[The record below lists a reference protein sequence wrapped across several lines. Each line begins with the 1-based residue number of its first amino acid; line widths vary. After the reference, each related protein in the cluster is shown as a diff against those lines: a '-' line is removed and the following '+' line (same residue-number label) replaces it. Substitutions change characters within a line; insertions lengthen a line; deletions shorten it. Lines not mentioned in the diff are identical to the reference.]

1 MTRRPLSLCV
11 ITQNEADRIG
21 DCLASAAPLCDDMV
35 VVDGGSTDDTVTI
48 ARHAGARVISRPF
61 DGFRSQKAFAV
72 AQATNDWVLCLDADE
87 RVGPELRAAIERACD
102 EGFRGAAG
110 FRFYRRNDFF
120 GRFMRHG
127 NAGAD
132 KVLRLF
138 DRRQGGWRGP
148 REIHESVSVDG
159 EVRMLPGF
167 LDHYPY
173 RSLSELMAKQERYAH
188 MMATEEFAAG
198 KRATLAQII
207 VSPMWRFFRG
217 YVLRAGFLDGWR
229 GIVYAL
235 LRVEYVRRK
244 YVKLWLLQH
253 GQKA

>member
-1 MTRRPLSLCV
+1 MTQRPISLCV
-11 ITQNEADRIG
+11 ITQDEADRIR
-21 DCLASAAPLCDDMV
+21 DCLASASFCDDLV
-35 VVDGGSTDDTVTI
+35 VVDGGSRDDTQAI
-48 ARHAGARVISRPF
+48 AREMGARVIEHRF
-61 DGFRSQKAFAV
+61 EGYRSQKAFAV
-72 AQATNDWVLCLDADE
+72 AQAKNDWVLCLDADE
-87 RVGPELRAAIERACD
+87 RVGDELRAAIERACD
-102 EGFRGAAG
+102 GGFTGAAG
-110 FRFYRRNDFF
+110 YRFYRRNDFF

-159 EVRMLPGF
+159 DVKMLAGY

-173 RSLSELMAKQERYAH
+173 RSLSELMGKQERYAH
-188 MMATEEFAAG
+188 MMAVEEFAKG

-207 VSPMWRFFRG
+207 ISPMWRFFRG

-244 YVKLWLLQH
+244 YVKLYLLQQ
-253 GQKA
+253 GQKP

>member
-1 MTRRPLSLCV
+1 MTRLPISLCV
-11 ITQNEADRIG
+11 ITKDEGDRIR
-21 DCLASAAPLCDDMV
+21 DCLASASFCDDMV
-35 VVDGGSTDDTVTI
+35 VVDSGSRDDTQAI
-48 ARHAGARVISRPF
+48 ARDMGARVIEHPF
-61 DGFRSQKAFAV
+61 EGYRSQKAFAV
-72 AQATNDWVLCLDADE
+72 AEAKHDWVLCLDGDE
-87 RVGPELRAAIERACD
+87 RVGDALRAAIEAVC
-102 EGFRGAAG
+102 EVGFEGAAG
-110 FRFYRRNDFF
+110 YRFYRRNDFF

-138 DRRQGGWRGP
+138 DRTRGGWRGK

-159 EVRMLPGF
+159 EVRMLGGF

-188 MMATEEFAAG
+188 MMATEEFAGG
-198 KRATLAQII
+198 KRSSLMQII
-207 VSPMWRFFRG
+207 VSPSWRFFRG

-244 YVKLWLLQH
+244 YVKLFLLQK
-253 GQKA
+253 GQKP